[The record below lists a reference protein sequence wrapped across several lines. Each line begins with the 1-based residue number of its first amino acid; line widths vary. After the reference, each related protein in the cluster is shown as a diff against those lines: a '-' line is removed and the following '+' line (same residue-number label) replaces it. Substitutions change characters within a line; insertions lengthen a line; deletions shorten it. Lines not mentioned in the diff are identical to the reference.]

1 MKVIIYGTLI
11 FLLSAFLISC
21 NPQKRII
28 MRNASSDDAEIIWK
42 INEDSVNVSRL
53 YISNSTEVK
62 FHLQPGKPYNF
73 ADMSFGIG
81 SWSDAEL
88 NNLADDLES
97 LEVKSR
103 NQNFKL
109 SIPDEIKKYLL
120 ENRKGFGKTK
130 IRITI
135 TN

>member
-1 MKVIIYGTLI
+1 MKTNIYGILI
-11 FLLSAFLISC
+11 VLLCAFIISC

-53 YISNSTEVK
+53 YISNSPEVK
-62 FHLQPGKPYNF
+62 FYL
-73 ADMSFGIG
+73 
-81 SWSDAEL
+81 
-88 NNLADDLES
+88 
-97 LEVKSR
+97 KSR

-109 SIPDEIKKYLL
+109 SVPDEIKKYLL
-120 ENRKGFGKTK
+120 ENRKGIGKTK

>member
-1 MKVIIYGTLI
+1 MKIIAFGIL
-11 FLLSAFLISC
+11 FLLLSKFIISC

-28 MRNASSDDAEIIWK
+28 MRNASADDAEIIWK
-42 INEDSVNVSRL
+42 IAEDSVNVSRL
-53 YISNSTEVK
+53 YISNSPEVK
-62 FHLQPGKPYNF
+62 IYLRPVKPHNL

-81 SWSDAEL
+81 TWSDTEL
-88 NNLADDLES
+88 NDFADDLES

-109 SIPDEIKKYLL
+109 SVPVEIKKYLL

-135 TN
+135 TD